1 MSSFPL
7 HAKNPPSV
15 KEYLL
20 VATGWHRCPD
30 YTVWNQIIWCLMAVP
45 DRCPGHLDANRWR
58 TEAERSTYSAQ
69 PRSRETQYLAYLR
82 DQNLAWWGRWHGRD
96 ARRARGP
103 ASAGCLPSG
112 TPAPDSG
119 TDSRALSG
127 WWTRNTEHNKPE
139 KNISPTEVK
148 IKENTIKNKR
158 TFCGPNMA
166 ER

>member
-1 MSSFPL
+1 MPKTLLRSKSIFGCYRLAPMPSL
-7 HAKNPPSV
+7 HGLESD
-15 KEYLL
+15 YL
-20 VATGWHRCPD
+20 VFDGHR
-30 YTVWNQIIWCLMAVP
+30 
-45 DRCPGHLDANRWR
+45 DANRSR

-82 DQNLAWWGRWHGRD
+82 DQNLAWWGRWRGRD

-119 TDSRALSG
+119 TDSRAQSG
-127 WWTRNTEHNKPE
+127 WWTGHTR
-139 KNISPTEVK
+139 KNISPDWS
-148 IKENTIKNKR
+148 KNKRKYYKYKR

-166 ER
+166 DRPNKIKQLN